1 MSSRETTEK
10 GYYWDV
16 RRARLPDFWIKRVDT
31 MQISKVPKVTAVPS
45 VAWVSKPPR
54 LPRVPQA
61 LMFLSVPEIT
71 NAPKVPR
78 VSFFIGSYFP
88 RKVSV
93 QACSL
98 WVCTDTQGPFKFQS
112 TERSIRTFFA
122 SLAISTLTNFENGL
136 VPVP

>member
-31 MQISKVPKVTAVPS
+31 MQISKVPKVTGVPS

-61 LMFLSVPEIT
+61 LMTPRPPGFHSSLGRIFPE
-71 NAPKVPR
+71 
-78 VSFFIGSYFP
+78 
-88 RKVSV
+88 VSV